1 MASQEYRIDRRLL
14 CLGAAA
20 VLCIAAYMTIGL
32 RGNIGFVLT
41 LRATKLVALLQVSVS
56 IAISTV
62 IFQTVTNNRILTP
75 SIMGL
80 DALYTFGQILL
91 VFALGGLGYAALD
104 AQLKF
109 GGEVLLLMALATGLL
124 LPMLKRGTDMGLM
137 LLAGVIFGV
146 LFRSL
151 QSLLARLVD
160 PNDFAVA
167 QSASFANFND
177 VRTDLLI
184 LATVFTVIAT
194 VIAWRARHML
204 DIVAL
209 GADSA
214 TGLGVTWTKTVTGL
228 LLLVSAL
235 VAVSTALVGPVAFF
249 GLLVVAVAER
259 IVDTRRHALLMPAAA
274 LTATVI
280 LVGGQTLFQ
289 HGLGN
294 SSTLGVVIEFA
305 GGLAF
310 LILLVLGSRR

>member
-1 MASQEYRIDRRLL
+1 MPDRRLL

-20 VLCIAAYMTIGL
+20 IVCIAAYMTIGL
-32 RGNIGFVLT
+32 GGNIGFVLS
-41 LRATKLVALLQVSVS
+41 LRATKLAALLQVSLS
-56 IAISTV
+56 IALSTV

-80 DALYTFGQILL
+80 DALYLFGQMLL
-91 VFALGGLGYAALD
+91 VFLLGGLGYSALD
-104 AQLKF
+104 PQLKF
-109 GGEVLLLMALATGLL
+109 GGEVMLLMGLAIGLL
-124 LPMLKRGTDMGLM
+124 LPMLRRRTDMGLM

-177 VRTDLLI
+177 VRTDVLI
-184 LATVFTVIAT
+184 FATILTAVAA
-194 VIAWRARHML
+194 VIAWRARHLL

-214 TGLGVTWTKTVTGL
+214 TGLGVAWARTVAGL
-228 LLLVSAL
+228 LLLVSSL
-235 VAVSTALVGPVAFF
+235 VAVSTALVGPIAFF
-249 GLLVVAVAER
+249 GLLVVAIAER
-259 IVDTRRHALLMPAAA
+259 VVDTRRHSMLLPAAA
-274 LTATVI
+274 FTAVII

-310 LILLVLGSRR
+310 LILLFLGSRR

>member
-1 MASQEYRIDRRLL
+1 MVDRRLA
-14 CLGAAA
+14 CLGVAAL
-20 VLCIAAYMTIGL
+20 LCILAYMTIGL
-32 RGNIGFVLT
+32 RGNIGFVLA
-41 LRATKLVALLQVSVS
+41 LRATKLAALIQVSVS

-80 DALYTFGQILL
+80 DALYLFGQMLL
-91 VFALGGLGYAALD
+91 VFLLGGLGYAALD
-104 AQLKF
+104 PQLKF
-109 GGEVLLLMALATGLL
+109 SGEVLLLMALAAGLL
-124 LPMLKRGTDMGLM
+124 LPMLKHRIDMGLM
-137 LLAGVIFGV
+137 LLAGIILGV

-167 QSASFANFND
+167 QGASFANFND

-184 LATVFTVIAT
+184 FAAVLTVVGV
-194 VIAWRARHML
+194 VIAWRARHVL
-204 DIVAL
+204 DILAL

-214 TGLGVTWTKTVTGL
+214 TGLGVTWSRTVTGF
-228 LLLVSAL
+228 LLLVAAL

-259 IVDTRRHALLMPAAA
+259 IVDTRRHAMMMPAAA
-274 LTATVI
+274 LTAIVI

-310 LILLVLGSRR
+310 LVLLFLGSRK

>member
-1 MASQEYRIDRRLL
+1 MPDRPAMPDRRLIL
-14 CLGAAA
+14 LAAA
-20 VLCIAAYMTIGL
+20 ALLCIAAYMTIGL

-41 LRATKLVALLQVSVS
+41 LRATKLAALLQVSVS
-56 IAISTV
+56 IAVSTV

-80 DALYTFGQILL
+80 DALYLFGQMLL
-91 VFALGGLGYAALD
+91 VFLLGGVGYAALD

-124 LPMLKRGTDMGLM
+124 LPMLKRRTDMGLM

-167 QSASFANFND
+167 QGASFANFND

-184 LATVFTVIAT
+184 FATAVTVIGV
-194 VIAWRARHML
+194 VIAWRARHVL
-204 DIVAL
+204 DILAL

-214 TGLGVTWTKTVTGL
+214 TGLGVTWAKTVTGL

-259 IVDTRRHALLMPAAA
+259 IVDTRRHAVLMPAAA
-274 LTATVI
+274 LTAVVI

-310 LILLVLGSRR
+310 LILLFLTSRK

>member
-1 MASQEYRIDRRLL
+1 MRDRRLL

-20 VLCIAAYMTIGL
+20 LVCIAAYMSIGL
-32 RGNIGFVLT
+32 RGNLGFVLT
-41 LRATKLVALLQVSVS
+41 LRATKLAALIQVSVS

-75 SIMGL
+75 AIMGL
-80 DALYTFGQILL
+80 DALYLFGQMLL
-91 VFALGGLGYAALD
+91 VFLFGGVGYAALD
-104 AQLKF
+104 PQIKF
-109 GGEVLLLMALATGLL
+109 GGEVLLLMGLATSLL
-124 LPMLKRGTDMGLM
+124 LPMLRHRTDMGLM

-146 LFRSL
+146 FFRSL

-167 QSASFANFND
+167 QSMSFANFNN

-184 LATVFTVIAT
+184 FATILTAIAA
-194 VIAWRARHML
+194 VIAWRARHVL

-214 TGLGVTWTKTVTGL
+214 IGLGVTWTRTVTGL

-235 VAVSTALVGPVAFF
+235 VAVSTALVGPIAFF
-249 GLLVVAVAER
+249 GLLVVAAAER
-259 IVDTRRHALLMPAAA
+259 IVDSRRHAILVPAAA
-274 LTATVI
+274 LTAVII

-310 LILLVLGSRR
+310 LILLFLGSRR

>member
-1 MASQEYRIDRRLL
+1 MPDRRLL

-20 VLCIAAYMTIGL
+20 IVCIAAYMTIGL
-32 RGNIGFVLT
+32 RGNIGFVLL
-41 LRATKLVALLQVSVS
+41 LRATKLAALLQVSLS
-56 IAISTV
+56 IALSTV

-80 DALYTFGQILL
+80 DALYLFGQMLL
-91 VFALGGLGYAALD
+91 VFLLGGLGYSALD
-104 AQLKF
+104 PQLKF
-109 GGEVLLLMALATGLL
+109 GGEVMLLMGLATGLL
-124 LPMLKRGTDMGLM
+124 LPILRRRTDMGLM

-177 VRTDLLI
+177 VRTEVLI
-184 LATVFTVIAT
+184 FATILTTLAA
-194 VIAWRARHML
+194 VIAWRARHLL

-214 TGLGVTWTKTVTGL
+214 TGLGVAWARTVAGL
-228 LLLVSAL
+228 LLLVSSL
-235 VAVSTALVGPVAFF
+235 VAVSTALVGPIAFF
-249 GLLVVAVAER
+249 GLLIVAIAER
-259 IVDTRRHALLMPAAA
+259 VVDTRRHSMLMPAAA
-274 LTATVI
+274 FTAVII
-280 LVGGQTLFQ
+280 LVGGQIFFQ
-289 HGLGN
+289 HGLDN

-310 LILLVLGSRR
+310 LILLFLGSRR